1 MPALTFPAFLLRRFT
16 KKLIMKKKAL
26 NKSTIAI
33 LSVVAIIV
41 AGAIALK
48 VIADSESRVDY

>member
-1 MPALTFPAFLLRRFT
+1 
-16 KKLIMKKKAL
+16 MKNKAL

-33 LSVVAIIV
+33 LSVVAVLI

-48 VIADSESRVDY
+48 VIADCESRVDY